1 MVLKVM
7 MMLKIIK
14 ITKIM
19 MRMLKMVV
27 MTTMLRKKAVKVLPT
42 VQLTSQGSGAIVI
55 KTEAEG
61 LGKTPIGKHL
71 QRMKLWVSLGGITAT
86 QQ

>member
-1 MVLKVM
+1 MRM

-19 MRMLKMVV
+19 MRVLKMVM
-27 MTTMLRKKAVKVLPT
+27 MTTILRKKAVKVLPT

-61 LGKTPIGKHL
+61 LPMMVMPSTPQKTTEGKFKF
-71 QRMKLWVSLGGITAT
+71 K
-86 QQ
+86 